1 MAESLSLLLPIPCTQ
16 HVIDHFLHA
25 GVEEFLADEIG
36 AETGCADDPVAS
48 YLIMAWRA
56 WSMAARERV

>member
-1 MAESLSLLLPIPCTQ
+1 MSESLSLLLPIPCTQ
-16 HVIDHFLHA
+16 HVIDHFQHA
-25 GVEEFLADEIG
+25 GVEEFQADEIG

-56 WSMAARERV
+56 